1 MYIWGVARI
10 IQFFIMVQ
18 AVVISIPVS
27 DALLDARGRAYKFKI
42 IYDHIYT
49 VIHSLTTYKVTL
61 VLPWK

>member
-1 MYIWGVARI
+1 
-10 IQFFIMVQ
+10 MVQ

-61 VLPWK
+61 VLPWE